1 MCMQEMQ
8 QHVLFDEEMRPLFM
22 HKIFLLNQSLCRVL
36 VALHAVDTALW
47 SIDTIQDTALWSID
61 TIHLNQELNQL
72 AWMLQ
77 STSAIAH
84 GMNHMHQQH
93 MQYKAGSLNDIAPG
107 LQAPAITEVDAQR
120 LSATNLTSNKQQQ
133 QQTMQQVQQPNT
145 FWHQSA
151 VTNQMP
157 PQHAYQQHPYQH
169 NQHPQNLQNLP
180 GPAIGA
186 QQDVEV
192 LLDNEVV
199 EDDNQVLYLGS
210 DQFRASRYLLL
221 SVCLSV
227 CLSLS
232 LSLSLSF
239 SHSFSLCLFLSLSL
253 SLSLFVVLSLYLS
266 FSLFLSSCLFVFLS
280 LSLSLRLSLS
290 VCLSRSLTLALSSLP
305 LCACAF
311 AGVCLC
317 LCRCLCLCLCGFVCA
332 YVCACCMRACMHA
345 HVHTRKDKHAILTGH
360 VLSQHAQTQS

>member
-1 MCMQEMQ
+1 MQ
-8 QHVLFDEEMRPLFM
+8 QHALYDEEMRPLFM

-36 VALHAVDTALW
+36 GALHAVDTALW
-47 SIDTIQDTALWSID
+47 SIDTIQ
-61 TIHLNQELNQL
+61 HLNQELNLL

-93 MQYKAGSLNDIAPG
+93 MQYKAGSLNDIAPDF
-107 LQAPAITEVDAQR
+107 QAPAITEVDAQR

-157 PQHAYQQHPYQH
+157 PQHAYQQHPYKH

-192 LLDNEVV
+192 IPDNEVV

-221 SVCLSV
+221 PILSLCLSI

-232 LSLSLSF
+232 LSLSLSR
-239 SHSFSLCLFLSLSL
+239 SLTLFRYVSLSLSLYLSLSL
-253 SLSLFVVLSLYLS
+253 SFPLFSHFHLYLT
-266 FSLFLSSCLFVFLS
+266 FSISHFLVSLKEVRKEKCL
-280 LSLSLRLSLS
+280 
-290 VCLSRSLTLALSSLP
+290 
-305 LCACAF
+305 
-311 AGVCLC
+311 
-317 LCRCLCLCLCGFVCA
+317 
-332 YVCACCMRACMHA
+332 
-345 HVHTRKDKHAILTGH
+345 
-360 VLSQHAQTQS
+360 TQICVT